1 MLPTYIIFSMSN
13 NAQNQSNSIS
23 QPNLLNRFTSGLP
36 SLLSSKTK
44 SIDET
49 IAGTNNFLNS
59 MNPLSNNVMM
69 GNHVS
74 HGGGVQQ
81 HNMPNHH
88 NVNQQQ
94 GAQHRRLPAT
104 PNKPSTLFSQTAS
117 SAFKSISN
125 QFNSQVTKPST
136 LSFR

>member
-1 MLPTYIIFSMSN
+1 MAN

-36 SLLSSKTK
+36 SLLGSKTK

-49 IAGTNNFLNS
+49 IVHGTSNFLNS
-59 MNPLSNNVMM
+59 MNLPNNLM

-74 HGGGVQQ
+74 HGGGAQ
-81 HNMPNHH
+81 HNMPNPHA
-88 NVNQQQ
+88 NQQP
-94 GAQHRRLPAT
+94 GAHRRLPAT

-117 SAFKSISN
+117 TAFKSISN
-125 QFNSQVTKPST
+125 QLNSQVTKPST
-136 LSFR
+136 LAFRYQA